1 MAGRTLGLKQA
12 AGAELDELL
21 SSSAALDADRTTPT
35 NDGARTE
42 PMKQE
47 MQAAE
52 QQVAQHATAP
62 QAQRKP
68 QCGPQHSTTRRP
80 RSPGPAYY
88 QPEVWTGPPITR
100 SKKKYGG
107 GYMLSR
113 QGPKL
118 NDAVPVA
125 GSSSESATDPTD
137 WRRTGRQVESSE
149 LFALAKA
156 KREQREAQI
165 REGNALM
172 QQRLELRAMHCLTD
186 TWLDDEAAA
195 VQRSVMANQSKARRA
210 AERAEA
216 ARRNRAMQDRLRG
229 IKALVDADITDDVD
243 VADGTVGEARA
254 RATSVSR
261 ARRAAATGKLAS
273 MKIPSSAAS
282 PRPLLEDQRV
292 ALS

>member
-21 SSSAALDADRTTPT
+21 SSLAALDADRTTPAT

-42 PMKQE
+42 PMKHE
-47 MQAAE
+47 MQATE
-52 QQVAQHATAP
+52 QQVTQHATAT

-68 QCGPQHSTTRRP
+68 QRGPQQHSTTRRP

-88 QPEVWTGPPITR
+88 QPDVWTGPPITR
-100 SKKKYGG
+100 SKKKYRGG
-107 GYMLSR
+107 CMLSR

-118 NDAVPVA
+118 NEAVPVA

-149 LFALAKA
+149 LVALAKA

-165 REGNALM
+165 RAGNALL

-216 ARRNRAMQDRLRG
+216 ARKNRAMQERLRG
-229 IKALVDADITDDVD
+229 IKALVDADITDDV
-243 VADGTVGEARA
+243 VADGTVGARA
-254 RATSVSR
+254 RATSVSK
-261 ARRAAATGKLAS
+261 ARTAAATGKLAS
-273 MKIPSSAAS
+273 MKTPSSDKHKF
-282 PRPLLEDQRV
+282 E
-292 ALS
+292 LS